1 MRVKQRLNNNVVL
14 VENADQQQMV
24 IMGKGVG
31 YKAYPGNPVNTELI
45 ERTFVL
51 KNEDENELEKVSVLV
66 REVPVEYI
74 VLTDTLLR
82 IAEKEL
88 HTEFKLPMLVSLA
101 DHIYSAVERQKKN
114 IQIVNPLYWDIKQL
128 YPIEAKLGD
137 KAVAMINQ
145 EQETTLD
152 KSEATAIAMH
162 FISKSENYDS
172 IQQVM
177 NFTKIIS
184 DIISIIQY
192 HFQFEINQESIGF
205 SRLITHL
212 QYFLIRQVKGIRMMS
227 ISDEMMSLVIQ
238 QYPNSFQCAEKIIKY
253 LNENQQVQTS
263 LEEEIYLTMHIERVR
278 MMEEK

>member
-1 MRVKQRLNNNVVL
+1 
-14 VENADQQQMV
+14 
-24 IMGKGVG
+24 
-31 YKAYPGNPVNTELI
+31 
-45 ERTFVL
+45 
-51 KNEDENELEKVSVLV
+51 
-66 REVPVEYI
+66 
-74 VLTDTLLR
+74 
-82 IAEKEL
+82 
-88 HTEFKLPMLVSLA
+88 
-101 DHIYSAVERQKKN
+101 
-114 IQIVNPLYWDIKQL
+114 
-128 YPIEAKLGD
+128 
-137 KAVAMINQ
+137 
-145 EQETTLD
+145 
-152 KSEATAIAMH
+152 
-162 FISKSENYDS
+162 
-172 IQQVM
+172 M

-278 MMEEK
+278 TMEEKR

>member
-278 MMEEK
+278 TMEEK

>member
-14 VENADQQQMV
+14 VENDVQQQMV

-31 YKAYPGNPVNTELI
+31 YKAYPDDPVKIELI

-51 KNEDENELEKVSVLV
+51 KEEDENELEKVSVLV
-66 REVPVEYI
+66 REVPIEFI

-88 HTEFKLPMLVSLA
+88 HTEFKLPMLISLA
-101 DHIYSAVERQKKN
+101 DHIFSAVERQKKN
-114 IQIVNPLYWDIKQL
+114 IQMVNPLYWDIKQL

-137 KAVAMINQ
+137 KAVAMIN
-145 EQETTLD
+145 EKLKSALD
-152 KSEATAIAMH
+152 ESEATAIAMH
-162 FISKSENYDS
+162 FISKRENYDS

-192 HFQFEINQESIGF
+192 HFQFQINQESIGF

-212 QYFLIRQVKGIRMMS
+212 QYFLIRQVKGISMMN
-227 ISDEMMSLVIQ
+227 ISDEMMRLVIQ

-253 LNENQQVQTS
+253 LNENQQIQTS
-263 LEEEIYLTMHIERVR
+263 LEEEIYLTMHIERVCT
-278 MMEEK
+278 MKED

>member
-1 MRVKQRLNNNVVL
+1 M
-14 VENADQQQMV
+14 
-24 IMGKGVG
+24 
-31 YKAYPGNPVNTELI
+31 NTELI

-145 EQETTLD
+145 EQGVTLD

-263 LEEEIYLTMHIERVR
+263 LEEEIYLTMHIERVLT
-278 MMEEK
+278 MEEKR